1 MPQRNLDHQYCPS
14 EQGISQSTDFIDSAI
29 GLLILMHTHGNSD
42 GPSMDQAIFNL
53 GLPVET
59 ISVYLLACGLADVGK
74 PVTTKNLTEIWNGTA
89 DSLDQSLRELEER
102 NIIARVLSDGKDR
115 AAYKVKEVHRWK
127 RF

>member
-1 MPQRNLDHQYCPS
+1 
-14 EQGISQSTDFIDSAI
+14 
-29 GLLILMHTHGNSD
+29 
-42 GPSMDQAIFNL
+42 MDQAIFNL
-53 GLPVET
+53 GLSVET

-74 PVTTKNLTEIWNGTA
+74 PVTTKNLTDIWNGTA

-115 AAYKVKEVHRWK
+115 TAYKVKEAHRWK

>member
-1 MPQRNLDHQYCPS
+1 
-14 EQGISQSTDFIDSAI
+14 
-29 GLLILMHTHGNSD
+29 
-42 GPSMDQAIFNL
+42 MDQAIFNL

-74 PVTTKNLTEIWNGTA
+74 PVTTQNLTEIWNGTK
-89 DSLDQSLRELEER
+89 DSLDQGLRELEER

-115 AAYKVKEVHRWK
+115 AVYKVKEAHRWK

>member
-1 MPQRNLDHQYCPS
+1 
-14 EQGISQSTDFIDSAI
+14 
-29 GLLILMHTHGNSD
+29 
-42 GPSMDQAIFNL
+42 MDQDIFNL
-53 GLPVET
+53 GLSVET

-115 AAYKVKEVHRWK
+115 TAYKVKEAHRWK

>member
-1 MPQRNLDHQYCPS
+1 
-14 EQGISQSTDFIDSAI
+14 
-29 GLLILMHTHGNSD
+29 MHTRGNSD

-74 PVTTKNLTEIWNGTA
+74 PVSTMNLAEIWNGTA
-89 DSLDQSLRELEER
+89 DSLDQGLRELEER
-102 NIIARVLSDGKDR
+102 NIIARVLSDGGDR